1 MKTLDK
7 EQDKIAMI
15 MEALRKE
22 TLEPAQVEAQKII
35 EEAKK
40 QAEGILSEADKQSK
54 QILQKAKSEIEQER
68 NVFHSSLVQAAKQ
81 SIEALRQEIEKTL
94 FNSQLDVVLE
104 TQTADPKLIAALV
117 NAIVQA
123 IENEGLKANLEAVIP
138 KQASAREVNQLLL
151 KGVIEKLKDHSVT
164 IGAFTGGAQV
174 KLIDRRLTIDIT
186 ESALKELLSAFVRK
200 DFRKMIFNA

>member
-22 TLEPAQVEAQKII
+22 TLEPAQTEAQKII
-35 EEAKK
+35 DGAKK
-40 QAEGILSEADKQSK
+40 QAEGILAEADKQSK
-54 QILQKAKSEIEQER
+54 QIIEKAKGSIEQER

-94 FNSQLDVVLE
+94 FNSQLDVILE

-123 IENEGLKANLEAVIP
+123 IEKEGLKANLEAVIP
-138 KQASAREVNQLLL
+138 KQTSPREVNQLLL
-151 KGVIEKLKDHSVT
+151 KGVADKLKDHSVT
-164 IGAFTGGAQV
+164 LGTFKGGAQV

-186 ESALKELLSAFVRK
+186 EGTLKELLASFVRK
-200 DFRKMIFNA
+200 DFRKIIFNA